1 MSEHQGPGDVTG
13 MVSGDVHG
21 QVAIGKEIR
30 QSQAVGGPASRVSEE
45 EVAEL
50 LQAFSDLKAQVA
62 ASAPAE
68 ARDAAL
74 ERVGELEVAVT
85 ADKPDVTTMEYVKGW
100 FTRTLP
106 DLAGSVTGLL
116 VHPIVGKL
124 VQMAG
129 EGIAGEY
136 ERRVARNR

>member
-1 MSEHQGPGDVTG
+1 M
-13 MVSGDVHG
+13 
-21 QVAIGKEIR
+21 
-30 QSQAVGGPASRVSEE
+30 GGPASRVSEE

-74 ERVGELEVAVT
+74 ERVDELEEAVT
-85 ADKPDVTTMEYVKGW
+85 ADEPDVTTMEYVKRW